1 MEVIK
6 DEKNTKKLLT
16 NRTTPAIKLLLAT
29 TMAIMTFANKVQATD
44 IVSEVEGGGSIQ
56 SSKLGQGLLN
66 IVRDV
71 TGTIQWILPI
81 TGVCFILFY
90 IFKIMTG
97 DEQDQQRYKKSII
110 KVLVCI
116 VIGLLAV
123 TIVNL
128 IARYF

>member
-1 MEVIK
+1 M
-6 DEKNTKKLLT
+6 KKFKKYKCNKLKKSILLT
-16 NRTTPAIKLLLAT
+16 Q
-29 TMAIMTFANKVQATD
+29 MAMLTFITKVQATD
-44 IVSEVEGGGSIQ
+44 IVTEVEGGGNIQ

-66 IVRDV
+66 IIRDV

-90 IFKIMTG
+90 VFKIMTG

>member
-1 MEVIK
+1 MCKLDKMKIKVILGGALIS
-6 DEKNTKKLLT
+6 NT
-16 NRTTPAIKLLLAT
+16 LLLNSVKAS
-29 TMAIMTFANKVQATD
+29 D
-44 IVSEVEGGGSIQ
+44 IVSEVSGGGHIQ

-66 IVRDV
+66 IVRDI

-81 TGVCFILFY
+81 AAVCLILIY
-90 IFKIMTG
+90 VLKYMAG
-97 DEQDQQRYKKSII
+97 DEHEQQRCKKAII

-128 IARYF
+128 IAKYF

>member
-1 MEVIK
+1 M
-6 DEKNTKKLLT
+6 KKLKKTIL
-16 NRTTPAIKLLLAT
+16 RIMPIFFMYAT
-29 TMAIMTFANKVQATD
+29 KVNAAD
-44 IVSEVEGGGSIQ
+44 VVSEVQGGGSIQ

-66 IVRDV
+66 IVRDI
-71 TGTIQWILPI
+71 TGTMQWILPI

-90 IFKIMTG
+90 VFKIMTG

-128 IARYF
+128 ISTEVKVYERYRKVRKKT

>member
-1 MEVIK
+1 MEKIQK
-6 DEKNTKKLLT
+6 LKKGKFQ
-16 NRTTPAIKLLLAT
+16 KLLLAT

>member
-1 MEVIK
+1 M
-6 DEKNTKKLLT
+6 KKSKKYKCNKLKKSRLLT
-16 NRTTPAIKLLLAT
+16 Q
-29 TMAIMTFANKVQATD
+29 MAMLTFITKVQATD

>member
-1 MEVIK
+1 MRNIK
-6 DEKNTKKLLT
+6 THRTNKLKKALLLT
-16 NRTTPAIKLLLAT
+16 QIAT
-29 TMAIMTFANKVQATD
+29 LSFINKVQAAD
-44 IVSEVEGGGSIQ
+44 IVTEVEGGGNIQ

-66 IVRDV
+66 IIRDV

-90 IFKIMTG
+90 VFKIMTG

-128 IARYF
+128 ISRYF